1 MKTRIDVIANEVA
14 YNNLS
19 SFTDIEGLNKMVRV
33 YRDLIRAAIKR
44 VDVQSR
50 LIALLELLKQHS
62 CKQIGVSYMCKNT
75 IADKLEVSYK
85 TVQRLMKKLE
95 DLGMIRQIPM
105 KRKKDMM
112 QTANAVIIQ
121 PVKDEMSDKTPVKE
135 SKKCPT
141 IKTTT
146 SSLKQNIKRYKE
158 RNNAPSLS
166 HVDKSVDNLPKA
178 NFVAAWVPN
187 NFANLAS
194 SFYHEAKTI
203 QEFWKV
209 VKQCNRV
216 IDYSTNDRSFTT
228 EQELS
233 IGVKAFKEF
242 VMKVKAGIKMNKGIF
257 AYFNGV
263 VNKLMDKLYFD
274 LDFMGNEV

>member
-1 MKTRIDVIANEVA
+1 MKNRIDVIANDES

-19 SFTDIEGLNKMVRV
+19 SFTEREEMNQTVRV
-33 YRDLIRAAIKR
+33 YRDIIRASIKR
-44 VDVQSR
+44 ADVQAR
-50 LIALLELLKQHS
+50 LIALLEVLKRHS

-85 TVQRLMKKLE
+85 TVQRLMKKLV
-95 DLGMIRQIPM
+95 DLGMIKQISM

-112 QTANAVIIQ
+112 QTANAIIIQ
-121 PVKDEMSDKTPVKE
+121 PVNEEVTDKTPVKVA
-135 SKKCPT
+135 KKCPT

-146 SSLKQNIKRYKE
+146 SSLKQNIKNINK
-158 RNNAPSLS
+158 RNSVPSVS
-166 HVDKSVDNLPKA
+166 NVNNSDNNFPKA
-178 NFVAAWVPN
+178 NFVAAWVPE

-216 IDYSTNDRSFTT
+216 IDYSTGSRAFNKA
-228 EQELS
+228 QEIQ
-233 IGVKAFKEF
+233 IGIKAFKEF
-242 VMKVKAGIKMNKGIF
+242 AMKVKAGTKMIKGQF
-257 AYFNGV
+257 AYFNGI

-274 LDFMGNEV
+274 TNFMD